1 MPAEAPPAQTT
12 ASSPLKFLG
21 PQWFATVMGLA
32 GLARAWAAA
41 VPQMG
46 AVARWIA
53 LGIGAL
59 AVLVFAGLLALN
71 IRREQLHP
79 EALSAD
85 LNHPVR
91 HAFLAALPVSL
102 ILLATLGAALFGA
115 AVPWL
120 VLWLLGCVMQFAV
133 TLWVLSRWT
142 RGNVPGGFQWP
153 GITPVL
159 IIPVVGNVLAPLAG
173 VALGEPGWAA
183 AQFGLGA
190 LLWPAVI
197 VLLFVRIGVQ
207 GLWPERL
214 LPSAFIT
221 VAPPAVIGLAL
232 LPLGAGPAWSQ
243 ACWGIAVFFLLW
255 SASVLRAMLAQ
266 PFSVAWWALS
276 FPLAAFAALTLR
288 LAPTGQ
294 PFAFLA
300 VPLLALA
307 TLVIAW
313 LCLQTL
319 RGLRRGTL
327 LVMEG

>member
-1 MPAEAPPAQTT
+1 M
-12 ASSPLKFLG
+12 
-21 PQWFATVMGLA
+21 
-32 GLARAWAAA
+32 
-41 VPQMG
+41 
-46 AVARWIA
+46 
-53 LGIGAL
+53 
-59 AVLVFAGLLALN
+59 
-71 IRREQLHP
+71 
-79 EALSAD
+79 
-85 LNHPVR
+85 
-91 HAFLAALPVSL
+91 
-102 ILLATLGAALFGA
+102 
-115 AVPWL
+115 
-120 VLWLLGCVMQFAV
+120 
-133 TLWVLSRWT
+133 
-142 RGNVPGGFQWP
+142 
-153 GITPVL
+153 
-159 IIPVVGNVLAPLAG
+159 
-173 VALGEPGWAA
+173 
-183 AQFGLGA
+183 
-190 LLWPAVI
+190 
-197 VLLFVRIGVQ
+197 Q

-255 SASVLRAMLAQ
+255 STSVLRAMLAQ

-300 VPLLALA
+300 GPLLALA

-319 RGLRRGTL
+319 RGLQRGTL